1 MKSLPLSSLHSG
13 STNGF
18 TPYNLPILGPRI
30 WGLMRLRPTHTH
42 SLLRLTHSRYFRLRI
57 WRCSPTNMCTYSILR
72 ERTRYS
78 TLFGKQYY
86 ILRGYPTPAF
96 QTEFPQKI
104 VEMVPF
110 TFWGAWVPEFWIRRR
125 IFSPLFRST
134 WAFWCSV
141 VTLIWGKL
149 HHCTGYL
156 SAFGLSGH
164 RCSA

>member
-18 TPYNLPILGPRI
+18 TPYNLPILG
-30 WGLMRLRPTHTH
+30 TNEAEAH
-42 SLLRLTHSRYFRLRI
+42 SLALTPAPHSRYFRLRI

-78 TLFGKQYY
+78 TFFWQTILYIKGVPHACLPDGIPPKNCWNGTINFFGGREY
-86 ILRGYPTPAF
+86 LSFGLEGGSSP
-96 QTEFPQKI
+96 
-104 VEMVPF
+104 
-110 TFWGAWVPEFWIRRR
+110 
-125 IFSPLFRST
+125 PLFRST

-141 VTLIWGKL
+141 VALIWGKL

-156 SAFGLSGH
+156 TAFGLSGH